1 MIIMFRTE
9 RRPQSDDQP
18 GHKPSVTDAVDESF
32 LRKLLGRGDMIS
44 FAAEDL
50 ADAIAEISDSADETS
65 SASTNTSAATQK
77 VAEEATSVATATEEM
92 SSAMGEVSTSASS
105 ATQVTE
111 DAGVVV
117 QKVLD
122 SSTRLSSSTAKID
135 GVVKTVAGISD
146 QTRLLALNATIE
158 AARAGAAG
166 RGFAV
171 VAEEVKNL
179 AGQTTTATTQIA
191 EQLSEL
197 VQDSEQV
204 HSAVTE
210 IEGVLQKVLS
220 LQQTIAAA
228 VEEQSAVI
236 SEITRSATTVA
247 SSTSE
252 LERWATASSQAADSA
267 QHAVDRAQLWLTR
280 LRKSA
285 KSQRQDRERLAH
297 TLEEHPLRTALAT
310 HAAWKDRIHQAITT
324 GALPPGLDVAT
335 TARADACDFGRW
347 LAAGEGAK
355 IDPARSRRIS
365 DLHAAFHRA
374 AAEVFEAVPRDR
386 DRALELSRSPDSY
399 GGAAPQLMEALM
411 DWLEALGES

>member
-1 MIIMFRTE
+1 MLD
-9 RRPQSDDQP
+9 S
-18 GHKPSVTDAVDESF
+18 VDEAF
-32 LRKLLGRGDMIS
+32 VRRLLGRGDMIS
-44 FAAEDL
+44 FAADDL
-50 ADAIAEISDSADETS
+50 ADAISEISGSADETS
-65 SASTNTSAATQK
+65 TASTHTSAATQK
-77 VAEEATSVATATEEM
+77 VAEEATSVATAAEEM
-92 SSAMGEVSTSASS
+92 SSAMREVSTSASS

-111 DAGVVV
+111 EAGGVV
-117 QKVLD
+117 QKVVD
-122 SSTRLSSSTAKID
+122 STTRLSASTAKID

-158 AARAGAAG
+158 AARAGTAG

-204 HSAVTE
+204 HTAVNE
-210 IEGVLQKVLS
+210 IDEVLQKVLA

-228 VEEQSAVI
+228 VEQQSAVI

-247 SSTSE
+247 TSTSE
-252 LERWATASSQAADSA
+252 LERWATASSEASESA
-267 QHAVDRAQLWLTR
+267 QHAVGRAQLWLAR

-285 KSQRQDRERLAH
+285 NTQRQDRERLSGS
-297 TLEEHPLRTALAT
+297 LQDHPLRSALAA
-310 HAAWKDRIHQAITT
+310 HAAWKERIHQAITK
-324 GALPPGLDVAT
+324 GSLPSGLDLAT
-335 TARADACDFGRW
+335 TARPNTCDFGRW
-347 LAAGEGAK
+347 LEAGEGAK
-355 IDPARSRRIS
+355 IDAARAGQIA

-374 AAEVFEAVPRDR
+374 AAEVLEAVPRDR
-386 DRALELSRSPDSY
+386 ERALSLSRSPDSY

-411 DWLEALGES
+411 DWLEVLGEV